1 MGYLVL
7 VATAAVTYSV
17 VVCVYRLYFS
27 PLAKFPGPKIAAITS
42 WYNGYH
48 DLVSGGQYIWV
59 IEEMHCKYGPIVR
72 TRPDTIHVNDPA
84 FIEKLYSQSPKH
96 RRERHSTILGTMR
109 ADGSILATKDH
120 DLHRRRRAVLNPF
133 FSSQNVR
140 RLSPVINGILFNL
153 LRRMEGWAKAA
164 QPVKLNSAYR
174 AATKDVIQAYALG
187 DGEMCLDMEDCN
199 AAFFDVFTPQR
210 VCHLGTH
217 AFWLAYLMANL
228 PPVIMTTLLP
238 RVGVFATFMI
248 NLSAE
253 IDQIKRA
260 DKLLEGKTIFHEI
273 LRSDIPSSEKETPRL
288 ADEAMVLVIA
298 GSETTAST
306 LAAIT
311 YHLLADPSL
320 MARLRV
326 ELERVM
332 PDVNEI
338 PDPSTLNGLPRW
350 NDGTLVNRNPDLYPN
365 PLEFRPD
372 RYIENPGLAAY
383 QFAFSKGTRQCIGIN
398 LAYQELQTFVAGIFR
413 KYDVY
418 DGSKAKQSGP
428 TMEMYKTKEEDVA
441 IYSDYVTFGQY
452 PGSQGLRVIIRE

>member
-1 MGYLVL
+1 
-7 VATAAVTYSV
+7 
-17 VVCVYRLYFS
+17 
-27 PLAKFPGPKIAAITS
+27 
-42 WYNGYH
+42 
-48 DLVSGGQYIWV
+48 
-59 IEEMHCKYGPIVR
+59 MHRKYGPIVR

-96 RRERHSTILGTMR
+96 RRERHSTILGTMQ

-153 LRRMEGWAKAA
+153 LRRMEGWAKAG

-248 NLSAE
+248 VSVDSPLAVSY
-253 IDQIKRA
+253 A
-260 DKLLEGKTIFHEI
+260 D
-273 LRSDIPSSEKETPRL
+273 D
-288 ADEAMVLVIA
+288 
-298 GSETTAST
+298 
-306 LAAIT
+306 
-311 YHLLADPSL
+311 
-320 MARLRV
+320 
-326 ELERVM
+326 
-332 PDVNEI
+332 
-338 PDPSTLNGLPRW
+338 
-350 NDGTLVNRNPDLYPN
+350 
-365 PLEFRPD
+365 
-372 RYIENPGLAAY
+372 
-383 QFAFSKGTRQCIGIN
+383 
-398 LAYQELQTFVAGIFR
+398 
-413 KYDVY
+413 
-418 DGSKAKQSGP
+418 
-428 TMEMYKTKEEDVA
+428 
-441 IYSDYVTFGQY
+441 
-452 PGSQGLRVIIRE
+452 